1 MIRKVKDDGARERW
15 TEFNLKLEFR
25 RKITETGDGLRPGN

>member
-1 MIRKVKDDGARERW
+1 MQENDG